1 MSFIG
6 FLAIAMWGTLA
17 LLGHLT
23 KGLPPFQL
31 LFLCFL
37 ISASLLFVKR
47 LLLKQ
52 RLFAKPTLDAKG
64 WLIGV
69 MGLFGFHFCYFMA
82 LKYASA
88 LNVSLIAY
96 LWPMLLA
103 LLLANKKERAKA
115 LLGSVVGF
123 IGVTL
128 LLIRDQYIELNAN
141 ELIGYGYALTC
152 AVIWA
157 LYSFFTS
164 KMSSQ
169 VDDIGW
175 LSLFVAAL
183 AFVAHLLLEST
194 VWQFEATSLIAI
206 LLLGI
211 GPVGGAFYLWDIGMK
226 RGDAKLLASLSYSS
240 PLISAVLL
248 TTFGLSPWSITIF
261 VALAFIVIG
270 GVIAT
275 RKSACVSD

>member
-123 IGVTL
+123 YW
-128 LLIRDQYIELNAN
+128 RDFIAN
-141 ELIGYGYALTC
+141 QRPIHR
-152 AVIWA
+152 I
-157 LYSFFTS
+157 
-164 KMSSQ
+164 
-169 VDDIGW
+169 
-175 LSLFVAAL
+175 
-183 AFVAHLLLEST
+183 
-194 VWQFEATSLIAI
+194 
-206 LLLGI
+206 
-211 GPVGGAFYLWDIGMK
+211 K
-226 RGDAKLLASLSYSS
+226 RQ
-240 PLISAVLL
+240 
-248 TTFGLSPWSITIF
+248 
-261 VALAFIVIG
+261 
-270 GVIAT
+270 
-275 RKSACVSD
+275 